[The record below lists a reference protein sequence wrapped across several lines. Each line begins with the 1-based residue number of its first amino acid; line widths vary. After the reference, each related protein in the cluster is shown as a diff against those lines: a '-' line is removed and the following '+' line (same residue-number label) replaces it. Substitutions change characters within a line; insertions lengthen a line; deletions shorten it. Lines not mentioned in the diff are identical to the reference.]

1 MFPLGYIKSSY
12 HAFKHAAVGIRDVIS
27 GQSWR
32 RSLLDEAADAYV
44 DSVWCEGD
52 ESLGERDKHFFQ
64 VGATFAGRRITDQQH
79 DELCNSVVR
88 GLQITNTDVVVDVCC
103 GNGIVT
109 DVLAQH
115 ASTVIGVDFS
125 SRLLEIAKAH
135 YMQQNVSY
143 IQMDLS
149 KPELARFAKF
159 PPVTKVCFH
168 SALQYFTVEDLREI
182 LLFLKTLSRGEP
194 LKIFIGAIPE
204 RSRKFVFYKTFGN
217 RVSFFR
223 RWFQRKADVIG
234 SWWDRS
240 VLHALATDMSGSCE
254 CFDQEVIQHTSHYRF
269 DAILSF
275 P

>member
-194 LKIFIGAIPE
+194 LKVKSLFFLLL
-204 RSRKFVFYKTFGN
+204 RSEKSVWNHYVPCRFSSAQSPSVRASLFSTKLLEIASHSSDG
-217 RVSFFR
+217 
-223 RWFQRKADVIG
+223 G
-234 SWWDRS
+234 SKEKLMLLDHGGI
-240 VLHALATDMSGSCE
+240 VLCYTPWRL
-254 CFDQEVIQHTSHYRF
+254 I
-269 DAILSF
+269 
-275 P
+275 